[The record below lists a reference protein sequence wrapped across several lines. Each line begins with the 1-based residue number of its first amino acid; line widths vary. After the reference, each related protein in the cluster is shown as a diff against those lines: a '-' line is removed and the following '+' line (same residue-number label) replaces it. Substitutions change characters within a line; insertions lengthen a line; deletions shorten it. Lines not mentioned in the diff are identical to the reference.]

1 MHAGVGEHAQ
11 QERTF
16 EEVPPGIYRMTV
28 LQLSGTDGAMHEG
41 HASSGGGRLRRQG
54 PFVFECLSATHE
66 WHAFQAQLLQQRPHN
81 LIHPPEPGMHA
92 HVQSASRDNESSVVG
107 GSSAAVTAHVSDDAC
122 STCMQGH
129 ENDNTSAVDAVQL
142 TANTPLPNALPN
154 GTLGTM
160 HTSCAE
166 APTQANANAH
176 SAVTCNGR
184 SSGCSMDTTNNCLL
198 YTSPS
203 PRDRTRSRMPSS
215 A

>member
-1 MHAGVGEHAQ
+1 MTPPLHALHAYGTGLNGDAAVCGRSKDSSADSQGGGLCDVLAASACAVHAGVGEHAQ

-92 HVQSASRDNESSVVG
+92 HVP
-107 GSSAAVTAHVSDDAC
+107 VSY
-122 STCMQGH
+122 TH
-129 ENDNTSAVDAVQL
+129 L
-142 TANTPLPNALPN
+142 TLP
-154 GTLGTM
+154 TKRI
-160 HTSCAE
+160 
-166 APTQANANAH
+166 
-176 SAVTCNGR
+176 V
-184 SSGCSMDTTNNCLL
+184 
-198 YTSPS
+198 
-203 PRDRTRSRMPSS
+203 
-215 A
+215 